1 MSDRWILLI
10 DPFQNLLNAYRMV
23 LEEEKYHVE
32 TAANVNGAFQKFTLR
47 HFSVLITEYLPPFEE
62 THRMIQ
68 GIKQYSPE
76 TYILLVTNALIDEK
90 TYEKLLEA
98 GVDDLFLKPYSP
110 EKILAHIKKGFRQKD
125 FILRK
130 LELEKQSLL
139 DPVAQKIEQFIFN
152 SLYFKKCFRQELKRT
167 RRHQHLLS
175 IILFEIPNKITS
187 GESLDE
193 FYIEL
198 LKTIRSH
205 IREEDTIGKENGS
218 YGIILPETD
227 EAGSHALAWRLLNL
241 FQNTPSLVST
251 GAFHSIV
258 GSISLKTYTYPD
270 QFLVPPSLRSVLEEI
285 R

>member
-1 MSDRWILLI
+1 MPDQWILLI
-10 DPFQNLLNAYRMV
+10 DPFQNLLSAYRMV

-32 TAANVNGAFQKFTLR
+32 TAANVKGAFQKFTLR
-47 HFSVLITEYLPPFEE
+47 HYSVLITEYLPPFEE
-62 THRMIQ
+62 TYRMLQ

-76 TYILLVTNALIDEK
+76 TYIILVTNALIDEK
-90 TYEKLLEA
+90 TYEKLLDA
-98 GVDDLFLKPYSP
+98 GIDDLFSKPYSP

-152 SLYFKKCFRQELKRT
+152 SIYFKKCLRQELRRA
-167 RRHQHLLS
+167 RRHQHPLS
-175 IILFEIPNKITS
+175 IILFEIPNKKMS
-187 GESLDE
+187 VESLDE
-193 FYIEL
+193 FHIEL

-218 YGIILPETD
+218 YGVILPETD
-227 EAGSHALAWRLLNL
+227 EAGSQALAGRLLSL
-241 FQNTPSLVST
+241 IQNTPSLVSK
-251 GAFHSIV
+251 GAFQSII

-270 QFLVPPSLRSVLEEI
+270 QFLVPPSLRSVLAEI